1 MATTQAILVRQFGGP
16 EALEWA
22 TAEVAEPGE
31 GEVLVRHTAVGVNFV
46 DVYERTGLY
55 PSQLPFIP
63 GREAAG
69 VILKVG
75 KKVSGLHEGDR
86 IAYVHGGA
94 YCVERVL
101 PAGRL
106 VKVPAGVSDEIAAAA
121 LLKGLTTE
129 FLLRR
134 TYRVKRGDTVVI
146 HAAAG
151 GVGSIAVQ
159 WAKHL
164 GARVIGIVGS
174 SAKAEIA
181 RAHGADEALL
191 STDDWVAA
199 VRSLTGGKG
208 VPVVYDS
215 VGNDTFFKSL
225 DVLSPRGLM
234 VTFGN
239 ASGPVPPVAPLE
251 LSKRGSLF
259 LTRPTLVNYIST
271 TRELTAAAKSLFEVL
286 GSGVVKVHIGREYR
300 LADAAQAHRD
310 LESRVTTGSSI
321 LVP

>member
-1 MATTQAILVRQFGGP
+1 
-16 EALEWA
+16 
-22 TAEVAEPGE
+22 
-31 GEVLVRHTAVGVNFV
+31 
-46 DVYERTGLY
+46 
-55 PSQLPFIP
+55 P

-69 VILKVG
+69 VVLKVG

-94 YCVERVL
+94 YCVERVV

-106 VKVPAGVSDEIAAAA
+106 VKVPAGVSDETAAAA

-174 SAKAEIA
+174 AAKAEIA

-191 STDDWVAA
+191 STDDWVAT

-208 VPVVYDS
+208 VPV
-215 VGNDTFFKSL
+215 
-225 DVLSPRGLM
+225 
-234 VTFGN
+234 
-239 ASGPVPPVAPLE
+239 
-251 LSKRGSLF
+251 
-259 LTRPTLVNYIST
+259 
-271 TRELTAAAKSLFEVL
+271 
-286 GSGVVKVHIGREYR
+286 
-300 LADAAQAHRD
+300 
-310 LESRVTTGSSI
+310 
-321 LVP
+321 